1 MAEPL
6 RQVEVQLGHLCNNR
20 CVFCVSGQLSE
31 QKRAPQL
38 PADPIRVQLT
48 AARAAGAT
56 KITFLG
62 GEPTMQ
68 ASFFD
73 LLQHAVDLDFDE
85 IVLFTNG
92 TMTPRESFRDRVMR
106 VLDGLGPRVRERVI
120 WRFSL
125 QGGTREAHDATTVNP
140 GAWDRI
146 QESLV
151 ALHAPRAGQAVGAR
165 LTGNLCVVASNYAS
179 VVPLAEIA
187 ERFEFENLHLD
198 MVRPRDSGDRTDD
211 HLRQIMSRYTD
222 MAPYFAELSAAVD
235 ARLGPGFD
243 LNFGNVP
250 YCTAPAITHRIH
262 HDGQATVTVAADGQ
276 GRTQDAFDK
285 YLDKRSDKHKPASC
299 AACVFDRVCSGVFD
313 KYREFHGDAELVPV
327 AAADLWQRDKAGHH
341 FVLLAAPVLERLQAE
356 GLLRV
361 VRTDERAGEID
372 VLVPVDAGPGPGW
385 TLSLRRAGQPK
396 PRIGWVRLSGG
407 FFEAALLGTRP
418 VGLQAVPALRRAL
431 EAFATAIGDQLVGG
445 EPWAGLYAA
454 WQAEAQRLQQLAGQ
468 AQQLAR
474 QALLV
479 RRQVATLAVQLQSVA
494 LAGLQPQGATRTADG
509 LGVDLRYGDGDGRLV
524 LHVAFE
530 TGAAGT
536 SRPRFRHEAHG
547 LDETRV
553 AAFSQAL
560 GQRLRALATPGSL
573 RA

>member
-92 TMTPRESFRDRVMR
+92 TMTPRESFRDRVQR

-146 QESLV
+146 QASLQ
-151 ALHAPRAGQAVGAR
+151 ALHAPRNGEATGAR

-179 VVPLAEIA
+179 IVPLADIA
-187 ERFEFENLHLD
+187 AQFDFENLHLD
-198 MVRPRDSGDRTDD
+198 MVRPRDSGDRTDA

-222 MAPYFAELSAAVD
+222 MAPYFAALSAAVD

-250 YCTAPAITHRIH
+250 YCTAPDIRHRIH

-276 GRTQDAFDK
+276 GNTQDGFDK
-285 YLDKRSDKHKPASC
+285 YLDKRSDKHKPAGC
-299 AACVFDRVCSGVFD
+299 ATCVFDPVCSGVFD
-313 KYREFHGDAELVPV
+313 KYREFHGDAEFVPV
-327 AAADLWQRDKAGHH
+327 AAADLWPRDTGGHH
-341 FVLLAAPVLERLQAE
+341 FVLLAAQVVARLQAD
-356 GLLRV
+356 GRLRV
-361 VRTDERAGEID
+361 LRTDERAGEVD
-372 VLVPVDAGPGPGW
+372 VAVPVPAGPKTPAGIPAW
-385 TLSLRRAGQPK
+385 TLTLRRAGRPGG
-396 PRIGWVRLSGG
+396 RSGWFTARAGW
-407 FFEAALLGTRP
+407 FEAVLHGARP
-418 VGLQAVPALRRAL
+418 VGPEALRAL
-431 EAFATAIGDQLVGG
+431 REAVTAFASAIGD
-445 EPWAGLYAA
+445 PGLTAEAWTGLDAA
-454 WQAEAQRLQQLAGQ
+454 WHEETRRKSDV
-468 AQQLAR
+468 AR
-474 QALLV
+474 GTAAA
-479 RRQVATLAVQLQSVA
+479 RRQVAALATALQQGP
-494 LAGLQPQGATRTADG
+494 LAGLRPLGLTRAADG
-509 LGVDLRYGDGDGRLV
+509 EGIDLRFGDGDGVLL
-524 LHVAFE
+524 LHV
-530 TGAAGT
+530 TAGT
-536 SRPRFRHEAHG
+536 GLQGHARPQFRHEAQG
-547 LDETRV
+547 LDAARV

-560 GQRLRALATPGSL
+560 GQRLRALSGPAPL
-573 RA
+573 RP